1 VPQAAVVSANPE
13 DWTPHVLD
21 GKVESLAV
29 APDGLHVFA
38 GGSFTKVDGVAQ
50 KSLVKLRLSD
60 GARSRPSRAG
70 PTPGSRTWPSAAAG
84 STSAAPSRPSTPSP
98 APPWPPSTRSPG
110 ALSADLN
117 LAFTGP
123 RTGAVNVDKFDITPT
138 AEGSSPSATGPRWP
152 ACGATQIVVLDLAA
166 TPVAVTG
173 WATTRYQQQCAAVF
187 ATSMRNVDVSPDG
200 SYFVVVTTGAY
211 RAGSL
216 CDAAARWETA
226 ATGPSQQPT
235 WVDDTGSDTER
246 IGRYEHQ
253 GRIGFMPWPAASRCP
268 PPGSA
273 PCRATCSA

>member
-1 VPQAAVVSANPE
+1 MAVSGGRLYIGGTFKTVNAVARTALAAVDPV
-13 DWTPHVLD
+13 T
-21 GKVESLAV
+21 
-29 APDGLHVFA
+29 
-38 GGSFTKVDGVAQ
+38 
-50 KSLVKLRLSD
+50 
-60 GARSRPSRAG
+60 
-70 PTPGSRTWPSAAAG
+70 
-84 STSAAPSRPSTPSP
+84 
-98 APPWPPSTRSPG
+98 G

-166 TPVAVTG
+166 SPVAVTG

-187 ATSMRNVDVSPDG
+187 ATSMRDVDVSPDG

-216 CDAAARWETA
+216 CDAARWETD

-235 WVDDTGSDTER
+235 CVDDTGSDTER
-246 IGRYEHQ
+246 IGRYEHH

-273 PCRATCSA
+273 PCRATCSAWAWTAP